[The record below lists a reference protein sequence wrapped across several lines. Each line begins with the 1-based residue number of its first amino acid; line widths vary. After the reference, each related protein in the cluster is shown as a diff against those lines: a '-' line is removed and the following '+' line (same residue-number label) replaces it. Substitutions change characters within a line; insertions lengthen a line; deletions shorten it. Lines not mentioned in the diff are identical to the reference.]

1 MTTEYLKHDAKEIK
15 TIQIYIDGNNTPL
28 FWDAGGAFIL
38 QEYLGGNL
46 IRERERSIHFEQ
58 ATNIRAEL
66 CVFSLALHECP
77 KETPTT
83 IQTDLKHLSDGVN
96 SQLEGWVAK
105 GMLNSSGKP
114 VKNANE
120 WLEISELLVGRDVK
134 VEWVKGAAGDP
145 LKLRTDKLAMD
156 ASGGICVD
164 RVTFDAGII

>member
-1 MTTEYLKHDAKEIK
+1 MTTEHPKQDAKEIK

-38 QEYLGGNL
+38 QEYIGGNL
-46 IRERERSIHFEQ
+46 IRETERSIHVEH

-66 CVFSLALHECP
+66 CICSLALRECP
-77 KETPTT
+77 KGTPTI

-96 SQLEGWVAK
+96 SYLEGWVAK

-120 WLEISELLVGRDVK
+120 WLEISELLAGRDVK
-134 VEWVKGAAGDP
+134 VEWVKGAAGEP
-145 LKLRTDKLAMD
+145 LKVRTDKLAMD
-156 ASGGICVD
+156 ASGGLCVD
-164 RVTFDAGII
+164 RVTFDGEEI